1 MQHVVVVL
9 VFATVI
15 LVSSFVLDNF
25 LLLARHR
32 IRSKAIEISTDKVQG
47 PSSQNERMGC
57 ISCDRSRSR
66 YMYYNDNDH
75 DP

>member
-15 LVSSFVLDNF
+15 LVSFVLSF

-32 IRSKAIEISTDKVQG
+32 IRNKAIEISTCKVQG

-66 YMYYNDNDH
+66 YMYYDD
-75 DP
+75 DRA

>member
-9 VFATVI
+9 V
-15 LVSSFVLDNF
+15 SSF

-32 IRSKAIEISTDKVQG
+32 IRSKAIEISTAKVQG

-66 YMYYNDNDH
+66 YMYYDDDDH